1 MSGEENGETKRQKHR
16 NLIQILNLD
25 LQITRSTLEKGIF
38 ERKTLEFVS
47 QDVFPFH
54 RGKNE

>member
-16 NLIQILNLD
+16 NLIQILNSD

-47 QDVFPFH
+47 QDVFLFH

>member
-16 NLIQILNLD
+16 NLIQILNSD

-38 ERKTLEFVS
+38 ERKT
-47 QDVFPFH
+47 
-54 RGKNE
+54 